1 MAFSLNFITPS
12 KEERMNICGKNII
25 TFSAAILLILA
36 FAFFSGCK
44 GKKEMGVTS
53 HLRKVP
59 DIRKR
64 VAQYA
69 PTIITFDQKLLND
82 EQKQVLGKLIEAAKY
97 MDNIFWRQAYH
108 EGLFMKNLL
117 ELSGDRADLNY
128 LRFLV
133 MNFGPFDRLDKNRAF
148 IGTAIKP
155 SGAGFYPPDL
165 TQKEFQEYI
174 AAHPEVKENFESPY
188 TVIKRQGEELVA
200 VPYNEEYMDELE
212 SAARCLM
219 EAADITSNLSLK
231 RYLDQRA
238 EDLLGNN
245 YYESD
250 CLWIDLKDNVVEIV
264 IGPFEVYEDNLMGIK
279 AAYEAFV
286 YINDLEE
293 MKKIKG
299 YLDYLDEMQANLPVE
314 RKYKSQ
320 EVAGLESPLNVVIE
334 VFTAGET
341 KAGVQTLAF
350 VLPNDERVREEKGTK
365 KVFLKNMQ
373 EAKFNKILVP
383 ISERVLSAEDT
394 EFISF
399 YAYFTG
405 TILHEIAH
413 ALGVNYV
420 TLPDGTRTT
429 VNRALKDHYSAIE
442 EAKADIAGL
451 CSVPLL
457 IQKGWIPSEKEQE
470 IYTTF
475 FAGFFRSMRF
485 GITSAHGLAN
495 LIEFNFMKE
504 KGGFTYDEETGK
516 FIVDPAKMK
525 EAVSALARELL
536 ILEGDGNY
544 ENAAKFVE
552 RYGQMDEL
560 ITKTIDK
567 LQDIP
572 VDIKPIFKH

>member
-1 MAFSLNFITPS
+1 MAFSPNFITPC
-12 KEERMNICGKNII
+12 KEERMHIRGKNII
-25 TFSAAILLILA
+25 IHPAAVLLIIA
-36 FAFFSGCK
+36 FAFLSGCK
-44 GKKEMGVTS
+44 RKEEMGITDN
-53 HLRKVP
+53 LKKVP
-59 DIRKR
+59 DIRSR
-64 VAQYA
+64 LAQYS
-69 PTIITFDQKLLND
+69 PTIITYDQNLLND
-82 EQKQVLGKLIEAAKY
+82 EQKQVLEKLVAAARH
-97 MDNIFWRQAYH
+97 MDNIFWSQAYH
-108 EGLFMKNLL
+108 DGKFMKDLL
-117 ELSGDRADLNY
+117 EMSDSRADRPY
-128 LRFLV
+128 LWYLE
-133 MNFGPFDRLDKNRAF
+133 MNFGPFDRLDRNNAF

-155 SGAGFYPPDL
+155 PGAGFYPPDL
-165 TQKEFQEYI
+165 TKNEFQEYI

-188 TVIKRQGEELVA
+188 TVIKRKGEELAA
-200 VPYNEEYMDELE
+200 VPYNEEYIVELE
-212 SAARCLM
+212 PAARLLM
-219 EAADITSNLSLK
+219 EAADITSNPSLK
-231 RYLDQRA
+231 KYLDQRA

-264 IGPFEVYEDNLMGIK
+264 IGPFEVYEDDLMGIK

-373 EAKFNKILVP
+373 EAKFNKILSP
-383 ISERVLSAEDT
+383 ISKRVLSEEDD
-394 EFISF
+394 EFVSF

-413 ALGVNYV
+413 VLGVNYV

-451 CSVPLL
+451 SSVPLL

-485 GITSAHGLAN
+485 GVTSAHGLAN
-495 LIEFNFMKE
+495 LMEFNFMKE
-504 KGGFTYDEETGK
+504 KGGFTYDEGTGK
-516 FIVDPAKMK
+516 FKVDLAKMK
-525 EAVSALARELL
+525 EAVRALARELL

-544 ENAAKFVE
+544 EKAAKFVE

-560 ITKTIDK
+560 ITKTINK
-567 LQDIP
+567 LQEIP